1 MREMN
6 DWRTILAGLF
16 LIFLGILAIRKSNKW
31 IMLIVD
37 TWFFREPT
45 KSEIDLMRIGL
56 KIIAIIQIAIG
67 ASILISLWF

>member
-1 MREMN
+1 MN

-16 LIFLGILAIRKSNKW
+16 LIFLGILAITKSNKW